1 MSTDARRHRALEQI
15 TRATAR
21 LDAAMCSGVTVD
33 VTDVCRALNA
43 WHDHARELGATDEQI
58 DAAQAAGIS

>member
-1 MSTDARRHRALEQI
+1 MSTDARRIRALEQI

-43 WHDHARELGATDEQI
+43 WHDEARELGATDQEI
-58 DAAQAAGIS
+58 DAAQSAGIA